1 MESTREITKST
12 CHSWK
17 LKKTVVSLAQRG
29 NVGFLRYLRDFE
41 LVTAVESCVLAVVI
55 VIMSN
60 ADYLYKLGAERYLVI
75 ALVG

>member
-1 MESTREITKST
+1 MDSTREITKST

-17 LKKTVVSLAQRG
+17 LKRTVVSLAQRG

-41 LVTAVESCVLAVVI
+41 LVTAVEGCVLAVVI

-60 ADYLYKLGAERYLVI
+60 ADYFFIKGLVLRDI
-75 ALVG
+75 L